1 MVTIEQTAVTKIK
14 SLLADEEA
22 QGLKLRIFVSGG
34 GSAGPGWSIGRAS
47 CVTYARLGAKVC
59 VVDRDQASAEETT
72 RLILEEGG
80 IAKTFVGDVSEQDQ
94 VKRLF
99 NEARQQLGPIDVL
112 HHNVGIGKVGGPMET
127 SAEDFDR
134 IHKVNVASLL
144 LAAHEVLPEMVSRG
158 KGNII
163 AISSVAGMRYLG
175 YPHLAYSVT
184 KAANTQFIR
193 MIAQQYADKGIRANT
208 VVPGLIDTPRIA
220 NTVAKMFSK
229 HGLDEARA
237 ARDHQVPMG
246 RSGTAWEVAHACAF
260 LVSDA
265 ASYITGTE
273 LVVDGGITGKYV

>member
-1 MVTIEQTAVTKIK
+1 M
-14 SLLADEEA
+14 SSSSHPP
-22 QGLKLRIFVSGG
+22 GLPTDLTGRVIFVYGG

-47 CVTYARLGAKVC
+47 CITYARLGAKVC
-59 VVDRDQASAEETT
+59 VVDRDPASAEETT

-127 SAEDFDR
+127 SVEDFDR

-220 NTVAKMFSK
+220 NTVAKMFSEN
-229 HGLDEARA
+229 GLDEARA
-237 ARDHQVPMG
+237 ARDRQVPMG

>member
-1 MVTIEQTAVTKIK
+1 MNSTAH
-14 SLLADEEA
+14 SP
-22 QGLKLRIFVSGG
+22 GLPTDLTGRTIFVSGG

-47 CVTYARLGAKVC
+47 CVTYARLGANVC
-59 VVDRDQASAEETT
+59 VVDRDAASAEETT
-72 RLILEEGG
+72 KLILQEGG
-80 IAKTFVGDVSEQDQ
+80 VAQTFVGDVSEEDE

-99 NEARQQLGPIDVL
+99 SEARNQFGPIDVL

-134 IHKVNVASLL
+134 IHKVNVRSLL
-144 LAAHEVLPEMVSRG
+144 LAAQEVLPEMASRG
-158 KGNII
+158 TGNII

-193 MIAQQYADKGIRANT
+193 MIAQQYAGQGIRANT

-220 NTVAKMFSK
+220 NTVAKMFSENS
-229 HGLDEARA
+229 LDEARA
-237 ARDHQVPMG
+237 ARDKQVPMG
-246 RSGTAWEVAHACAF
+246 RSGTAWDVAHACAF

-265 ASYITGTE
+265 AAYITGTE
-273 LVVDGGITGKYV
+273 LVVDGGITGKYT

>member
-1 MVTIEQTAVTKIK
+1 M
-14 SLLADEEA
+14 SSSSHPP
-22 QGLKLRIFVSGG
+22 GLPTDLTGRVIFVSGG

-127 SAEDFDR
+127 SVEDFDR

-220 NTVAKMFSK
+220 NTVAKMFSEN
-229 HGLDEARA
+229 GLDEARA
-237 ARDHQVPMG
+237 ARDRQVPIG
-246 RSGTAWEVAHACAF
+246 RSGTAWEVAYACAF

>member
-1 MVTIEQTAVTKIK
+1 MSSKHPPGIPTDLTDRV
-14 SLLADEEA
+14 
-22 QGLKLRIFVSGG
+22 IFVSGG

-59 VVDRDQASAEETT
+59 VVDRDQASADETT
-72 RLILEEGG
+72 KIILEEGG
-80 IAKTFVGDVSEQDQ
+80 IAKTFIGDVSEENE

-99 NEARQQLGPIDVL
+99 GEARKAFGPIDAL

-134 IHKVNVASLL
+134 IHKVNVRSLL
-144 LAAHEVLPEMVSRG
+144 LSAQEVLPDMTSRG
-158 KGNII
+158 TGNII

-208 VVPGLIDTPRIA
+208 VIPGLIDTPRIA
-220 NTVAKMFSK
+220 HTVAKMFSENSI
-229 HGLDEARA
+229 DEARA
-237 ARDHQVPMG
+237 ARDKQVPMG
-246 RSGTAWEVAHACAF
+246 RSGTAWDVAHACAF

-265 ASYITGTE
+265 AAYITGTE
-273 LVVDGGITGKYV
+273 LVVDGGLTGKYV

>member
-1 MVTIEQTAVTKIK
+1 MESKHPP
-14 SLLADEEA
+14 
-22 QGLKLRIFVSGG
+22 GLPTDLTNRVIFVSGG

-72 RLILEEGG
+72 QIILGEGG
-80 IAKTFVGDVSEQDQ
+80 IAQTFVGDVSEEQD
-94 VKRLF
+94 VTRLF
-99 NEARQQLGPIDVL
+99 SDARKEFGPIDVL
-112 HHNVGIGKVGGPMET
+112 HHNVGIGKVGGPIET
-127 SAEDFDR
+127 SAADFDR
-134 IHKVNVASLL
+134 IHKVNVRSLL
-144 LAAHEVLPEMVSRG
+144 LAAQEVLPEMASRRS
-158 KGNII
+158 GNII

-193 MIAQQYADKGIRANT
+193 MIAQQYANTGIRANT

-220 NTVAKMFSK
+220 HTVAKMFSEN
-229 HGLDEARA
+229 GIDEARA
-237 ARDHQVPMG
+237 ARDRQVPLG
-246 RSGTAWEVAHACAF
+246 RSGTAWDVAHACAF

-273 LVVDGGITGKYV
+273 LVVDGGLTGKYV

>member
-1 MVTIEQTAVTKIK
+1 MSS
-14 SLLADEEA
+14 SLHPP
-22 QGLKLRIFVSGG
+22 GLPTDLTGRVIFVSGG

-47 CVTYARLGAKVC
+47 CVTYARLGANVC

-144 LAAHEVLPEMVSRG
+144 LAAQEVLPEMVSRG

-220 NTVAKMFSK
+220 NTVAKMFSEN
-229 HGLDEARA
+229 GLDEARV
-237 ARDHQVPMG
+237 ARDRQVPMG

>member
-1 MVTIEQTAVTKIK
+1 MM
-14 SLLADEEA
+14 SSSSHPP
-22 QGLKLRIFVSGG
+22 GLPTDLTGRVIFVSGG

-59 VVDRDQASAEETT
+59 VVDRDPASAEETT

-127 SAEDFDR
+127 SVEDFDR

-220 NTVAKMFSK
+220 NTVAKMFSEN
-229 HGLDEARA
+229 GLDEARA
-237 ARDHQVPMG
+237 ARDRQVPMG

>member
-1 MVTIEQTAVTKIK
+1 MM
-14 SLLADEEA
+14 SSSSHPP
-22 QGLKLRIFVSGG
+22 GLPTDLTGRVIFVSGG

-59 VVDRDQASAEETT
+59 VVDRDPASAEETT

-127 SAEDFDR
+127 SAEDFDH

-144 LAAHEVLPEMVSRG
+144 LAAHEVLPEMLTRG

-220 NTVAKMFSK
+220 NTVAKMFSEN
-229 HGLDEARA
+229 GLDEARV
-237 ARDHQVPMG
+237 ARDRQVPMG

>member
-1 MVTIEQTAVTKIK
+1 MSSSSHQP
-14 SLLADEEA
+14 
-22 QGLKLRIFVSGG
+22 GLPTDLSGRVIFVSGG

-47 CVTYARLGAKVC
+47 CVTYARLGANVC

-144 LAAHEVLPEMVSRG
+144 LAAQEVLPEMVSRG

-220 NTVAKMFSK
+220 NTVAKMFSEN
-229 HGLDEARA
+229 GLDEARV
-237 ARDHQVPMG
+237 ARDRQVPMG

>member
-1 MVTIEQTAVTKIK
+1 MSSSSHQP
-14 SLLADEEA
+14 
-22 QGLKLRIFVSGG
+22 GLPTDLSGRVIFVSGG

-59 VVDRDQASAEETT
+59 VVDRDEASAEETT

-144 LAAHEVLPEMVSRG
+144 LAAQEVLPEMVSRG

-220 NTVAKMFSK
+220 NTVAKMFSEN
-229 HGLDEARA
+229 GLDEARV
-237 ARDHQVPMG
+237 ARDRQVPMG

>member
-1 MVTIEQTAVTKIK
+1 MSSIAHPP
-14 SLLADEEA
+14 
-22 QGLKLRIFVSGG
+22 GLPLDLTGRIVFVSGG

-59 VVDRDQASAEETT
+59 VVDRDASSAEETT
-72 RLILEEGG
+72 KIILQEGG
-80 IAKTFVGDVSEQDQ
+80 IAQTFVGDVSEEDE
-94 VKRLF
+94 VRRLF
-99 NEARQQLGPIDVL
+99 SEARNQFGPIDVL

-134 IHKVNVASLL
+134 IHRVNVRSLL
-144 LAAHEVLPEMVSRG
+144 LAAQEVLPEMISRG
-158 KGNII
+158 TGNII

-193 MIAQQYADKGIRANT
+193 MIAQQYANKGIRANT

-220 NTVAKMFSK
+220 NTVAKMFSEN
-229 HGLDEARA
+229 GLDEARA
-237 ARDHQVPMG
+237 ARDKQVPMG
-246 RSGTAWEVAHACAF
+246 RSGTAWDIAHACAF

-265 ASYITGTE
+265 AAYITGTE
-273 LVVDGGITGKYV
+273 LVVDGGLTGRYSQQN